1 MMPAILDDP
10 QARRLVAEA
19 AAWRLTGLLLER
31 PVPGWQEELAEL
43 AAEVDDAELREAV
56 NAAAE
61 EAGEGRYDTTFGPGG
76 PASPR
81 EVTYRRATLTAG
93 FLAELR
99 AFYEA
104 FAYQP
109 RLDEPPDHVAVQA
122 GFVGYLRLKEA
133 FAQLRGDADQAAL
146 TRQAADLFVTEHLVN
161 MAGPLGAA
169 LSGSGIRY
177 LASAGA
183 ALVARTGMP
192 RELPLLD
199 DLPAPDDDTCG
210 NPDL

>member
-1 MMPAILDDP
+1 MMPEILDDS
-10 QARRLVAEA
+10 QTRRLVAEA
-19 AAWRLTGLLLER
+19 AAWRLIGLLFER
-31 PVPGWQEELAEL
+31 PASGWQEELAEL
-43 AAEVDDAELREAV
+43 AAEVDDADLRAAV
-56 NAAAE
+56 LAAAE
-61 EAGEGRYDTTFGPGG
+61 EAGQGLYDTTFGPGG

-109 RLDEPPDHVAVQA
+109 RLDEPSDHVAVEA
-122 GFVGYLRLKEA
+122 GFIGYLRLKEA
-133 FAQLRGDADQAAL
+133 FAQLRGDADQAAA
-146 TRQAADLFVTEHLVN
+146 TRQAADRFVAEHLVN
-161 MAGPLGAA
+161 MAGPLAAA
-169 LSGSGIRY
+169 LCGSGIRY

-183 ALVARTGMP
+183 ALVSRTGMP

-210 NPDL
+210 IPDL